1 MIVNKEKP
9 DFRNRKNMIPDK
21 EDEIYAEK
29 NIVILNK
36 WELTFAEN
44 GSYI

>member
-1 MIVNKEKP
+1 MILNKEKP
-9 DFRNRKNMIPDK
+9 DFTDRKNVIPDK
-21 EDEIYAEK
+21 EEDVCAEK

-44 GSYI
+44 GSDI